1 MPTPCLRAF
10 VPLCLVAA
18 TLAACSPSRDPNLA
32 SPVYPADKSQTRTLD
47 IQVVRTPTELK
58 LTNTTARA
66 YGTSRLWLNRWYSRE
81 IPGLAVG
88 ESLTLRLDS
97 FRDIHGEAFRAGG
110 FFATREPQRAELIQ
124 LETADG
130 MIGLVAVGKQD

>member
-1 MPTPCLRAF
+1 MPTPSCLRAIAL
-10 VPLCLVAA
+10 LCLAA
-18 TLAACSPSRDPNLA
+18 TLAACSPTRDPNLA
-32 SPVYPADKSQTRTLD
+32 GPAYPAEKSQTRTLD

-88 ESLTLRLDS
+88 ESLTIRLDS